1 MEKELREKMQ
11 EKAKELYPC
20 TNENPCG
27 DREKRLSCDCGHLR
41 VMFIAGANTLYSEL
55 KPKIEWV
62 DVNER
67 LPEIKERD
75 YQIVVKFYSEVF
87 KEFWVTDSL
96 EYDFDALGVKFWR
109 EI

>member
-1 MEKELREKMQ
+1 MEKELREKIQ
-11 EKAKELYPC
+11 EKAEQYSRHPEREQC
-20 TNENPCG
+20 ESCNENISY
-27 DREKRLSCDCGHLR
+27 ELNEAF
-41 VMFIAGANTLYSEL
+41 MNGAKALYSEL

-75 YQIVVKFYSEVF
+75 YQIVVKFDNEVF